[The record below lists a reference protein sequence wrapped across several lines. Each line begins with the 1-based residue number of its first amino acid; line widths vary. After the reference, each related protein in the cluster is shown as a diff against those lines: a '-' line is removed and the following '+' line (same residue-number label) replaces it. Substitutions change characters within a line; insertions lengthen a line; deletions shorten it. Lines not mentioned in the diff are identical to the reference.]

1 VTTDPLALKQ
11 AVAQA
16 AVDYIEPWLTPD
28 AVIGVGTGSTA
39 DLFIDALC
47 VKRQLFRAAVASSER
62 TADRLRQGGVTVLN
76 LNDVVSMPVYVDGA
90 DEINPALEM
99 IKGGGGALTREK
111 IVASVAERFL
121 CIVDTSKQVEWL
133 GQFPLPIE
141 VLPMAVAS
149 VMRRALALGGHP
161 ILRTGF
167 VTDNGNPII
176 DVAGLKILDAAG
188 LEAELDHLPGVVTNG
203 IFALRRAD
211 VALVAGPRGVETLLS
226 H

>member
-1 VTTDPLALKQ
+1 MTTDPQVLKK

-16 AVDYIEPWLTPD
+16 AVDYITPWLTPD

-47 VKRQLFRAAVASSER
+47 LKRDSFRAAVASSER
-62 TADRLRQGGVTVLN
+62 TADRLRQGGVMVLT
-76 LNDVVSMPVYVDGA
+76 LNDVASMPVYVDGA

-133 GQFPLPIE
+133 GRFPLPIE

-149 VMRRALALGGHP
+149 VMRRAVALGGLP
-161 ILRTGF
+161 TVRAGF
-167 VTDNGNPII
+167 VTDNGNPIV
-176 DVAGLKILDAAG
+176 DVAGLKITNA
-188 LEAELDHLPGVVTNG
+188 AELEVGLNNLPGVVTNG

-211 VALVAGPRGVETLLS
+211 VALVAGPRGVS
-226 H
+226 YCQI